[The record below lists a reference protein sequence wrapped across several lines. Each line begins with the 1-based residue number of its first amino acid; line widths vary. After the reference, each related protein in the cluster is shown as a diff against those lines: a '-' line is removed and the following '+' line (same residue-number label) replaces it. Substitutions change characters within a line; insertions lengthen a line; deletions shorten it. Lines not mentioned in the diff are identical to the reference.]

1 MARKGL
7 GKFILGAGLGAGL
20 GLLFAKKPGAETRKE
35 LRVRVWMML
44 KRVQEMLKK

>member
-1 MARKGL
+1 MTK
-7 GKFILGAGLGAGL
+7 IED
-20 GLLFAKKPGAETRKE
+20 AETRKE

>member
-1 MARKGL
+1 MTK
-7 GKFILGAGLGAGL
+7 IED
-20 GLLFAKKPGAETRKE
+20 AEARKE

>member
-1 MARKGL
+1 MTK
-7 GKFILGAGLGAGL
+7 IEE
-20 GLLFAKKPGAETRKE
+20 AETRKE

>member
-1 MARKGL
+1 MTK
-7 GKFILGAGLGAGL
+7 IDD
-20 GLLFAKKPGAETRKE
+20 AETRKE